1 MRAASPRDDSLFG
14 LPSQWTK
21 FEAVSAA
28 AELRA
33 AGQLSQTVAVN
44 AVIGYEG
51 VLSGK
56 EDDLKGQLINNSAQ
70 PFAEAMGKVGSPG
83 TLVGLGLTLKVAHFD
98 VSASYRG
105 TFGSQNAR
113 DQAAMLTLSKAF

>member
-1 MRAASPRDDSLFG
+1 MSGFSELGPLAAVDYGDRDVN
-14 LPSQWTK
+14 
-21 FEAVSAA
+21 AVSAA

-33 AGQLSQTVAVN
+33 AGQLSRTVGFN

-56 EDDLKGQLINNSAQ
+56 EDDLKGQLINNSAM
-70 PFAEAMGKVGSPG
+70 PFSEAMGKVGSPG
-83 TLVGLGLTLKVAHFD
+83 ALVGLGLTVKVAHFD
-98 VSASYRG
+98 VGASYRG
-105 TFGSQNAR
+105 TFGSQNQR